1 MNILLHQATLVHPN
15 SKELHLKKR
24 DILIKNGRI
33 EKIASKIELPNN
45 TEKISLKNL
54 HVSLGWFDASVS
66 FGEPG
71 FEERETLENGV
82 RTAAL
87 SGFTDILLN
96 TNTHPIPDKSTSI
109 GFLKNI
115 AKSYSNT
122 NVHLLGA
129 LTIESKGEALA
140 DLYDMFEKGA
150 LAFSDYKKTI
160 TNANLL
166 KIALQYSQSFDG
178 LIYSYPQNREVAHK
192 GVAHEGIQST
202 LLGLKGIPSLS
213 EHLQIQRDLHLLEY
227 SGGRLHIPTI
237 STKESVKLIAAAKKK
252 GLNVSCSVALHNL
265 WGTDVLLNDFDTNVN
280 LRPPL
285 RTQEDQ
291 KELQKG
297 LLDGTID
304 SVVSDHNP
312 IDIELKNVEFDNA
325 TPGSIGLEASFG
337 VLNSI
342 FGMEKAVELLSS
354 GRSIYNIPSPSFD
367 EGAMASL
374 SLFDPDFEYEFSN
387 SDIKSSSSNCMYLGN
402 QLKGKSYGSI
412 NNNSILLND

>member
-33 EKIASKIELPNN
+33 EKIASKLELPNN
-45 TEKISLKNL
+45 TKKIALKNL
-54 HVSLGWFDASVS
+54 HVSVGWFDASVS

-96 TNTHPIPDKSTSI
+96 TNTYPIPDKSTSI
-109 GFLKNI
+109 GFLKNLSKVYDTI
-115 AKSYSNT
+115 

-129 LTIESKGEALA
+129 LTIGSKGEALA

-150 LAFSDYKKTI
+150 LAFSDYKKPI

-166 KIALQYSQSFDG
+166 KIALQYAQSFNG
-178 LIYSYPQNREVAHK
+178 LTYSYPQNKEVAHK

-227 SGGRLHIPTI
+227 AGGKLHIPTI
-237 STKESVKLIAAAKKK
+237 SAKESVKLIAEAKKK
-252 GLNVSCSVALHNL
+252 GLDVSCSVALHNL
-265 WGTDVLLNDFDTNVN
+265 WGSDALLNDFDANFN

-285 RTQEDQ
+285 RSQEDQ
-291 KELQKG
+291 KALQKG
-297 LLDGTID
+297 LIDGTID
-304 SVVSDHNP
+304 LVVSDHNP

-325 TPGSIGLEASFG
+325 SPGSIGLEASFG

-342 FGMEKAVELLSS
+342 FGLEKAIELLTK
-354 GRSIYNIPSPSFD
+354 GRSLYNIPTPSLE
-367 EGAMASL
+367 EGAQATL
-374 SLFDPDFEYEFSN
+374 SLFNPEEEYEFSN
-387 SDIKSSSSNCMYLGN
+387 SDILSSSHNCMYLGN
-402 QLKGKSYGSI
+402 QLKGKSYGTII
-412 NNNSILLND
+412 NNRITLNE